1 MVQARTIIRKLKHT
15 HQVAHDLAALELS
28 PEAQQDLLAWW
39 GGELKRRHRALHA
52 RFPKLPPRAFRVK
65 ARRRA
70 A

>member
-1 MVQARTIIRKLKHT
+1 MVSSRAIIRKLKHT

-28 PEAQQDLLAWW
+28 PEDQQDLLAWW
-39 GGELKRRHRALHA
+39 GGELRRRHRTLHL
-52 RFPKLPPRAFRVK
+52 RFPKLLPRK